1 MFYLKGA
8 ADTDLQPVVNMGE
21 VGLTVAQT
29 SNFSRE
35 AKVRVIFFKIINLLI
50 FKMLVNVEKIIQ
62 NLEMRQKDDCSPFQW
77 HPRAMVL
84 RMGSL
89 INSISIT

>member
-1 MFYLKGA
+1 MQTVGGWWLWRNGEQMFYLKGA

-35 AKVRVIFFKIINLLI
+35 AKVQVIF
-50 FKMLVNVEKIIQ
+50 
-62 NLEMRQKDDCSPFQW
+62 
-77 HPRAMVL
+77 
-84 RMGSL
+84 
-89 INSISIT
+89 